1 MASLTISE
9 SRRLVIPLETAVDAV
24 LQLDW
29 EHGGRLADLTLT
41 EVRVEAGDPPGLL
54 LYVQRADAV
63 TPEMRRF
70 SLPAVAAAII
80 SLCRRNKIPLPHSW
94 PKKLDII
101 PEGFALS
108 VEGTVQLHRLHGPLP
123 PPKGPESGP
132 VEETP
137 VVELAAA
144 G

>member
-9 SRRLVIPLETAVDAV
+9 ARRLVVPLETAVDAV

-29 EHGGRLADLTLT
+29 EHGGRLADSTLT
-41 EVRVEAGDPPGLL
+41 EVRVEAGDSPGLL
-54 LYVQRADAV
+54 LYVQRSDAV

-80 SLCRRNKIPLPHSW
+80 SLCRKNKIPLPHSW
-94 PKKLDII
+94 PKKLEIV
-101 PEGFALS
+101 PEGFVLL
-108 VEGTVQLHRLHGPLP
+108 VEGSVQLHRIHGPLP
-123 PPKGPESGP
+123 TARPPAKP

-137 VVELAAA
+137 AVELAAA

>member
-1 MASLTISE
+1 MATLTISE

-41 EVRVEAGDPPGLL
+41 EVRVEAGDPPALL
-54 LYVQRADAV
+54 LSVQRPDV
-63 TPEMRRF
+63 PSPEIRKF

-80 SLCRRNKIPLPHSW
+80 SLCRKNKIPLPHSW
-94 PKKLDII
+94 PKKLEIV

-108 VEGTVQLHRLHGPLP
+108 LEGTVQFLRHHGPLP
-123 PPKGPESGP
+123 ARPRPK
-132 VEETP
+132 EEPQATEQP
-137 VVELAAA
+137 QLAAA

>member
-1 MASLTISE
+1 MASLSIHE
-9 SRRLVIPLETAVDAV
+9 SRRLVVPLETAVDAV

-29 EHGGRLADLTLT
+29 EHGGRLADSTLT

-54 LYVQRADAV
+54 LFVQRSDAV

-80 SLCRRNKIPLPHSW
+80 SLCRKNKIPLPHSW
-94 PKKLDII
+94 PKKLEII
-101 PEGFALS
+101 PEGFVLLL
-108 VEGTVQLHRLHGPLP
+108 EGTVQFLRHHGPLP
-123 PPKGPESGP
+123 PSKSAESGAD
-132 VEETP
+132 TP